1 MPTKKTIKKAV
12 AATERTVS
20 SVESK
25 VKSFAKNVEKEAKV
39 RFGDETKEI
48 GSKIWTRWEVSTTEE
63 KIFTIIGILLLI
75 FGLYVLRNMIGGMIL
90 IVLGILCVTGFFL
103 RRKK

>member
-1 MPTKKTIKKAV
+1 MPTKKNVKKTPAK
-12 AATERTVS
+12 S
-20 SVESK
+20 SVETK

-39 RFGDETKEI
+39 RFGAETKEI
-48 GSKIWTRWEVSTTEE
+48 GSKIWTRREVSTNEE
-63 KIFTIIGILLLI
+63 KIFTSIGILLLI

-90 IVLGILCVTGFFL
+90 IVIGILFVTGFFL